1 MARQRAENGWS
12 KVYKYHMTK
21 CLKNKIAG
29 GLWKRAR
36 ICEAVRTLNK
46 VPSFKQAIEGGLSDV
61 YNDPNERYPIVQDPS
76 LVRAAQLAC
85 LLQVNTLPSAKYA
98 IKMYASMERKVNH
111 LLSERSHV
119 LEVPVLSHLVTYA
132 QPMVKC
138 PANTTFS
145 RVTLF
150 VNATALM
157 MLAKFYWI

>member
-1 MARQRAENGWS
+1 ME
-12 KVYKYHMTK
+12 
-21 CLKNKIAG
+21 
-29 GLWKRAR
+29 
-36 ICEAVRTLNK
+36 
-46 VPSFKQAIEGGLSDV
+46 
-61 YNDPNERYPIVQDPS
+61 DPS

-85 LLQVNTLPSAKYA
+85 LLQANTIPSANKAKYA

-119 LEVPVLSHLVTYA
+119 LEVPVLSHRVTYA

-150 VNATALM
+150 VNATVLM

>member
-1 MARQRAENGWS
+1 M
-12 KVYKYHMTK
+12 
-21 CLKNKIAG
+21 
-29 GLWKRAR
+29 
-36 ICEAVRTLNK
+36 NK
-46 VPSFKQAIEGGLSDV
+46 VPSLKQAIEGGLSDV
-61 YNDPNERYPIVQDPS
+61 YNDPNENPKERYPIVQDPS

-85 LLQVNTLPSAKYA
+85 LLQVNTLPSANKAEYA
-98 IKMYASMERKVNH
+98 IKMYASMETKVNH

-150 VNATALM
+150 VNATVLM